1 MSIAPCAV
9 LPSAHIF
16 RARRFYP
23 VCVPSS
29 SSPVTAA
36 RHRFRGGS
44 MISRAFKTF
53 LLGALLALPL
63 TAYAQEAT
71 LSGTIVDST
80 NSVLPGV
87 TVTAVHQATGN
98 RFVAVTDG
106 RGIFRLPVR
115 IGNYVITAELQ
126 GFTTI
131 TRGGVELLVGQNAV
145 INLQMAPSTLQE
157 TVTVTAEAPLL
168 DMAGS
173 SLGGNIDSRQMSELP
188 VQGRDWMSLALLAPG
203 NRTTAM
209 GGAPVQDRTASG

>member
-53 LLGALLALPL
+53 LLGALLVLPL

-98 RFVAVTDG
+98 RFVGVTDG
-106 RGIFRLPVR
+106 RGLFRLPVR
-115 IGNYVITAELQ
+115 IGDYVVPAELQ
-126 GFTTI
+126 GFT
-131 TRGGVELLVGQNAV
+131 
-145 INLQMAPSTLQE
+145 
-157 TVTVTAEAPLL
+157 PLPR
-168 DMAGS
+168 AAF
-173 SLGGNIDSRQMSELP
+173 P
-188 VQGRDWMSLALLAPG
+188 C
-203 NRTTAM
+203 
-209 GGAPVQDRTASG
+209 